1 MPSQRSSGNRHG
13 VAFLVETLVLI
24 VVLTSTLAVF
34 AKLVATSQRD
44 ARTSA
49 RTASAIVLATNMA
62 EDFSASPFEGTHT
75 ESGPDVVATCA
86 ATSEPAGPG
95 TMFRATITVADAE
108 SEATLCT
115 LETAR
120 YVGGEA

>member
-1 MPSQRSSGNRHG
+1 MASTRRGTNQHG
-13 VAFLVETLVLI
+13 VAFLVEALVLI

-49 RTASAIVLATNMA
+49 RTASAIVLATNVA
-62 EDFSASPFEGTHT
+62 EDFSARPFEGTHT
-75 ESGPDVVATCA
+75 ESGQAVVATCT
-86 ATSEPAGPG
+86 ATSEPTGPG
-95 TMFRATITVADAE
+95 TMFHATITVADAE
-108 SEATLCT
+108 SEATLYT